1 MQKLRLALRGWSR
14 RRDEEAKRKQQEFL
28 QRNVTWGNAGTG
40 SSTSHRGSKPLST
53 LDLEG
58 LQIAYLEDSGKI
70 AHYLDTDT
78 GEVIEF
84 GSTESRPEITGN
96 AARYKRVPTRSSVS
110 DDADRRDFAASLDKG
125 VIRERLLSSADAAA
139 FRRVLASDRTTE
151 RAWYNFKNE
160 RATQAIARWLKEL
173 GF

>member
-1 MQKLRLALRGWSR
+1 MQKLRLAFRGWSR
-14 RRDEEAKRKQQEFL
+14 RRDEEAKRKEQEFL
-28 QRNVTWGNAGTG
+28 QRNVTWGNVGTG
-40 SSTSHRGSKPLST
+40 LTPSRSGLQPAAAF
-53 LDLEG
+53 DLEG
-58 LQIAYLEDSGKI
+58 LQIAYLDDSGKI
-70 AHYLDTDT
+70 AHYLDADT

-125 VIRERLLSSADAAA
+125 SIRDRLLSSADAAA

-173 GF
+173 GL